1 MGIGPQD
8 SLGKGIL
15 PFVLNR
21 KKKGGRGNAHV
32 RSSDNFHHRQALLS
46 DKELSLSDYWI
57 FSHLVVVPE
66 TPIPYAA
73 VRPKTQ
79 PRPSGNPDILAE
91 MLGTIRAQRHLNE
104 KRCQTARLGSDPVV
118 IMAILVG

>member
-1 MGIGPQD
+1 MRMFDHLII
-8 SLGKGIL
+8 SITAK
-15 PFVLNR
+15 
-21 KKKGGRGNAHV
+21 
-32 RSSDNFHHRQALLS
+32 LS
-46 DKELSLSDYWI
+46 YLIKNYHYLI
-57 FSHLVVVPE
+57 TGFSHTWLSFLKP
-66 TPIPYAA
+66 PIPYAA

-104 KRCQTARLGSDPVV
+104 KRCPTARLGSDPVV